1 MTEKNEDNQVTLEE
15 FLQNM
20 QKKNKLQYLPSKRDD
35 SQNIDNEQQSNR

>member
-20 QKKNKLQYLPSKRDD
+20 QKKNKLQYLPSKKDD
-35 SQNIDNEQQSNR
+35 TQNFNS